1 MTATDLT
8 PGVLDLTLYRGDDT
22 TFQLDIK
29 DKEDGT
35 PIALPTTGWRGQIRT
50 TRETDDI
57 VGTITITATDAA
69 DGVVLLAFPTDLV
82 PGRYVYDVECLDTAL
97 TYVQGKIRVAWDV
110 TRDN

>member
-22 TFQLDIK
+22 TFQLAIK
-29 DKEDGT
+29 DDGT
-35 PIALPTTGWRGQIRT
+35 PLELPTTGWRGQIRT
-50 TRETDDI
+50 TRETDDV
-57 VGTITITATDAA
+57 VGTITITADNAA
-69 DGVVLLAFPTDLV
+69 NGIVLLTFPDDLV
-82 PGRYVYDVECLDTAL
+82 PGRYVYDIECLDTAL